1 MISRIHYSNF
11 NLISRLTAETLYKQL
26 QLLDRLITHH
36 HPFSRTSQLER
47 LYLPKSKDEDEVLR
61 NKRDDDNE
69 ELQEEHHPYLFGN
82 PISQVRLCYG
92 NLNDIIQLIRLPN
105 TPFYTCIT
113 IIINRSI
120 VKSMKVS
127 YIHVNIEIPKT

>member
-1 MISRIHYSNF
+1 MISHIHYSNF
-11 NLISRLTAETLYKQL
+11 NLISRLTAEVLYKQL

-92 NLNDIIQLIRLPN
+92 NLNDIIQY
-105 TPFYTCIT
+105 FYTCIT

>member
-1 MISRIHYSNF
+1 MYIDVELLLWILISHINYYSF

-82 PISQVRLCYG
+82 PILQVRL
-92 NLNDIIQLIRLPN
+92 
-105 TPFYTCIT
+105 
-113 IIINRSI
+113 
-120 VKSMKVS
+120 
-127 YIHVNIEIPKT
+127 